1 MIVEYKKTVFLI
13 DEDVIVQI
21 LRFVKDEQ
29 YNSSTKVL
37 ETSFSAY
44 DGCFGF
50 FKSIFKSENG
60 LINKEFDMAHKWA
73 DKQIEI
79 LKEKESLEFFNSH
92 HVKNI
97 LET

>member
-21 LRFVKDEQ
+21 LRFVKDGQ

-44 DGCFGF
+44 DGFGF
-50 FKSIFKSENG
+50 FKSIFKSKND

-73 DKQIEI
+73 DKQIVI